1 MNRKVNM
8 YGEISQGPTRDKE
21 HKQSV
26 TAKEGELV
34 FPRDEFLTVYLTQ
47 SGQPCNHTYKQQ
59 K

>member
-1 MNRKVNM
+1 MNRNVNM

-34 FPRDEFLTVYLTQ
+34 FPRDEFLTFYLT
-47 SGQPCNHTYKQQ
+47 
-59 K
+59 